1 MIHRVSPNQVLIRA
15 PAKVNLFLHVRGRL
29 PDGYH
34 EIDSLMVPIEL
45 YDTLS
50 IETRPFGISV
60 RCPGHADLDGR
71 MNLCYQAAEIY
82 LKEIGWPIGV
92 NIEITKKIPLAAG
105 LGGGSSD
112 AAATLLALQYLLD
125 SPLPAAQALR
135 LASRLGADV
144 PFFLMRCPCRA
155 HGIGE
160 KLTPVLELPT
170 IWLILACAPFGL
182 STRMIFQDFD
192 NSNEISSGPIN
203 NQNLLAPQEGAGSP
217 GLSSPEKTFKNL
229 KITLTS
235 GPPDD
240 RHVPAGWAFRQ
251 LVSHINNDLQ
261 PISERRHPEIENMRD
276 ELMRAGAAGASMS
289 GSGPTVFGV
298 FRTRV
303 AAWRARRC
311 LRVKGWKYLVAKGIT
326 SAGRTIE

>member
-1 MIHRVSPNQVLIRA
+1 MIHRVSPNQVLVRA

-34 EIDSLMVPIEL
+34 EIDSLMVPIDL
-45 YDTLS
+45 YDTLT
-50 IETRPFGISV
+50 IETRPFGITV
-60 RCPGHADLDGR
+60 RCPGHADLMDR
-71 MNLCYQAAEIY
+71 MNLCYKAAELY
-82 LKEIGWPIGV
+82 LREIGWPIGV

-112 AAATLLALQYLLD
+112 AAATLQGLQYLLG
-125 SPLPAAQALR
+125 SPLPTPKTLL
-135 LASRLGADV
+135 LARRLGADV

-155 HGIGE
+155 QGIGE
-160 KLTPVLELPT
+160 KLTPVLNLPN
-170 IWLILACAPFGL
+170 IWLIVACAPFEL

-192 NSNEISSGPIN
+192 NSNENSHEPPE
-203 NQNLLAPQEGAGSP
+203 NQDLFTWQAGAGAPPPSP
-217 GLSSPEKTFKNL
+217 SEKTSKNL

-235 GPPDD
+235 SPSDD
-240 RHVPAGWAFRQ
+240 RHVRAGWVFRQ
-251 LVSHINNDLQ
+251 LVSHIKNDLQ
-261 PISERRHPEIENMRD
+261 PISERRHPGIVTMRD

-298 FRTRV
+298 FRTRM
-303 AAWRARRC
+303 AAWRARRY
-311 LRVKGWKYLVAKGIT
+311 LSVKGWKYLVAKGIT

>member
-1 MIHRVSPNQVLIRA
+1 
-15 PAKVNLFLHVRGRL
+15 
-29 PDGYH
+29 
-34 EIDSLMVPIEL
+34 MVPIDL
-45 YDTLS
+45 YDTLT
-50 IETRPFGISV
+50 IETCPFGITV
-60 RCPGHADLDGR
+60 RCPGHTDLTGR

-112 AAATLLALQYLLD
+112 AASTLLGLQYLLG
-125 SPLPAAQALR
+125 SPLPTSKALR

-155 HGIGE
+155 QGIGE
-160 KLTPVLELPT
+160 KLTPVLELPN
-170 IWLILACAPFGL
+170 IWLILACAPFEL

-192 NSNEISSGPIN
+192 NSNEINYKASDN
-203 NQNLLAPQEGAGSP
+203 NNLLNLHTGSEA
-217 GLSSPEKTFKNL
+217 SSPSPSEKTLNL

-235 GPPDD
+235 GHPDD
-240 RHVPAGWAFRQ
+240 RNLPAGWEFWQ
-251 LVSHINNDLQ
+251 LVSHIKNDLQ
-261 PISERRHPEIENMRD
+261 PISERRHPEIVRMRD

-298 FRTRV
+298 FRTRM
-303 AAWRARRC
+303 AAWRARRY
-311 LRVKGWKYLVAKGIT
+311 LSAKGWRYLMAKGIT
-326 SAGRTIE
+326 SAGAPLNDATGVSPEKPGDRGVPPWRLPR